1 MATTTK
7 NRFYDYVQEN
17 LNKYVEVHSYFSS
30 CPLYGEIIEADSLSI
45 TLCSRYIDES

>member
-30 CPLYGEIIEADSLSI
+30 CPL
-45 TLCSRYIDES
+45 